1 MTAQGSVTISA
12 RATDENDNSREVS
25 QTIKVDTNVP
35 VVTAKQE
42 SKNGNDVVVSLT
54 ADDGAAG
61 SGVTRVL
68 YSTGRP
74 ATRSP
79 TRTRCGAPTPTRT
92 R

>member
-61 SGVTRVL
+61 SGVI
-68 YSTGRP
+68 P
-74 ATRSP
+74 
-79 TRTRCGAPTPTRT
+79 
-92 R
+92 